1 MMRTTLLTMRLTP
14 TCKHTNIVYN
24 RRLRANPTTHSAAL
38 TRHAQGW
45 NQRAKVMGRELDSQ
59 IEQIDR
65 TRAKTE
71 NLENEMDYLDAKMKR
86 QLKRN

>member
-1 MMRTTLLTMRLTP
+1 MLPTMRSKL
-14 TCKHTNIVYN
+14 TCKYNI
-24 RRLRANPTTHSAAL
+24 LSTLGSPEANKPTRSAAL

-59 IEQIDR
+59 NEQIDR

>member
-1 MMRTTLLTMRLTP
+1 MRSMLT
-14 TCKHTNIVYN
+14 CEYSNNVYD
-24 RRLRANPTTHSAAL
+24 RKLRANTIPHSDAL

-59 IEQIDR
+59 NEQIDR
-65 TRAKTE
+65 TRGKTE

>member
-1 MMRTTLLTMRLTP
+1 
-14 TCKHTNIVYN
+14 
-24 RRLRANPTTHSAAL
+24 
-38 TRHAQGW
+38 
-45 NQRAKVMGRELDSQ
+45 MGRELDSQ

>member
-1 MMRTTLLTMRLTP
+1 MMRTTLLTMRLML
-14 TCKHTNIVYN
+14 TCKYTNNVYDK
-24 RRLRANPTTHSAAL
+24 RLRANTTTHSAAL

-59 IEQIDR
+59 NEQIDR

>member
-1 MMRTTLLTMRLTP
+1 MLLTMKLML
-14 TCKHTNIVYN
+14 TCKYPVRSTVGDCE
-24 RRLRANPTTHSAAL
+24 LTQQPHSAAL

-59 IEQIDR
+59 NEQIDR

>member
-1 MMRTTLLTMRLTP
+1 MRRISQ
-14 TCKHTNIVYN
+14 HSGRYTNNNAFY
-24 RRLRANPTTHSAAL
+24 SAAL

-65 TRAKTE
+65 THGKTQ

>member
-1 MMRTTLLTMRLTP
+1 MMQSHSTNHLLTRM
-14 TCKHTNIVYN
+14 VY
-24 RRLRANPTTHSAAL
+24 SAAL
-38 TRHAQGW
+38 HRHAQGW

-65 TRAKTE
+65 THGKTQ

>member
-1 MMRTTLLTMRLTP
+1 MMRMTLLTTRSML
-14 TCKHTNIVYN
+14 TCKYTNNVYN
-24 RRLRANPTTHSAAL
+24 KRLQADPTTRSAAL

>member
-1 MMRTTLLTMRLTP
+1 VP
-14 TCKHTNIVYN
+14 CNFHN
-24 RRLRANPTTHSAAL
+24 RKLRANTTFHSAAL

-45 NQRAKVMGRELDSQ
+45 NQRARVMGRELDSQ
-59 IEQIDR
+59 NEQIDR

>member
-1 MMRTTLLTMRLTP
+1 MRRTTLLTMRSMLI
-14 TCKHTNIVYN
+14 CKYTTIIYSA
-24 RRLRANPTTHSAAL
+24 RLRANKTTHSAAL

-59 IEQIDR
+59 NEQIDR